1 MFLKKKI
8 FNSYYNFFDILIILI
23 PFSII
28 AGNYVLNLNLL
39 LIIVFGS
46 FQYIKDIKE
55 VVNRYK
61 YYFLFFLIFIL
72 LNLFF
77 SENLYLSVIGSL
89 GLIKNLI
96 FSILLFFWLKDKKKI
111 LKTFQFLFYLQL

>member
-61 YYFLFFLIFIL
+61 YYFLFFLTFIS